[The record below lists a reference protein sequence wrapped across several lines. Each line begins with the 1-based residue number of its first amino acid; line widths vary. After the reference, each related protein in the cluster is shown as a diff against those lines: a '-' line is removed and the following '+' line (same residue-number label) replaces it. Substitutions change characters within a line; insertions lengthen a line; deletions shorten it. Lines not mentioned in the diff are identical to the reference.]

1 MIVITITTLIETLL
15 IVGIISIVIDI
26 NNQLEIKCIDDL
38 NKVLADKNISI
49 DEILQIQYDYK
60 GYCNRIYLDELK
72 NICDVYYLN
81 FDEVKLFDTTG
92 KYDIYKSM
100 ANGKTKEQRDRIS
113 QLHSL
118 LLFIPVEVINTCI
131 VENKG
136 ILSVDKDKVYN
147 FYTDYTDNEKAFNN
161 LNKIIKLMK
170 DLNIKSSDIKL
181 LIDND
186 YNINAQYFKQIF

>member
-1 MIVITITTLIETLL
+1 MVAIKVNREQA
-15 IVGIISIVIDI
+15 
-26 NNQLEIKCIDDL
+26 NKCIDDL
-38 NKVLADKNISI
+38 NKVLADKNITI

>member
-1 MIVITITTLIETLL
+1 MRAIRVNREQA
-15 IVGIISIVIDI
+15 
-26 NNQLEIKCIDDL
+26 NKCIDDL
-38 NKVLADKNISI
+38 NKVLADKNITI

-92 KYDIYKSM
+92 KYDIYKNM
-100 ANGKTKEQRDRIS
+100 ANSKTKEQRDRIS

-118 LLFIPVEVINTCI
+118 LLFILVEVIKTCI

-136 ILSVDKDKVYN
+136 ILSVDKEKVYN

>member
-1 MIVITITTLIETLL
+1 MKAIRVNREQA
-15 IVGIISIVIDI
+15 
-26 NNQLEIKCIDDL
+26 NKCINDL

-92 KYDIYKSM
+92 KYDIYKNM
-100 ANGKTKEQRDRIS
+100 ANCKTKEQRNRIS
-113 QLHSL
+113 HLHSL
-118 LLFIPVEVINTCI
+118 LLFIQVEVIKTCI

-136 ILSVDKDKVYN
+136 ILSVDKEKVFN
-147 FYTDYTDNEKAFNN
+147 FYTDFTDNEKALNN

-181 LIDND
+181 LIDNE
-186 YNINAQYFKQIF
+186 YNMNSNYFNKLF

>member
-1 MIVITITTLIETLL
+1 
-15 IVGIISIVIDI
+15 
-26 NNQLEIKCIDDL
+26 
-38 NKVLADKNISI
+38 
-49 DEILQIQYDYK
+49 
-60 GYCNRIYLDELK
+60 
-72 NICDVYYLN
+72 
-81 FDEVKLFDTTG
+81 
-92 KYDIYKSM
+92 M

-113 QLHSL
+113 YLHSL

-131 VENKG
+131 VENKS

-181 LIDND
+181 LIDNN
-186 YNINAQYFKQIF
+186 YNINAQHFKEIF